1 MLRIVA
7 RRSRDVRY
15 FTEDPA
21 LEIDGLRAGPAGWW
35 LRGGGDTSDAS
46 VVGGVLDATARASV
60 VGYDVIVAAPR
71 PMSVVLA
78 LDEAAAPALI
88 AAHRRSVVAA
98 MTYLEDHALN
108 VRTHLAK
115 ERYDFAARWAE
126 VVGFTH
132 GVNRHGEPHLHDH
145 VLVGARPANED
156 TVLDARSLLAH
167 APAADALYL
176 ASLRHELNA
185 RTTWRAWRSFYGNE
199 HVVGV
204 DEGYRVLWGG
214 HHDDRGEKLHWS
226 REDARRAWGAD
237 LARYVADVAPVA
249 PSRDFDVHAYGAAFE
264 GLVRVRRRDVVA
276 AWAHASV
283 FGARAR
289 DVESDVTRMAPEL
302 VRERGVDES
311 SISVAHARSYSLT
324 RTRVERAWPAD
335 IQVAHRARLSR
346 EISERSR

>member
-1 MLRIVA
+1 VLRIIS
-7 RRSRDVRY
+7 RRTRDVRY

-21 LEIDGLRAGPAGWW
+21 LELDGLRAGPAGWW
-35 LRGGGDTSDAS
+35 MRGGGDTSDPH
-46 VVGGVLDATARASV
+46 VVGGVLDTTARASV
-60 VGYDVIVAAPR
+60 VGYDMVFAAPR
-71 PMSVVLA
+71 PVSVVLA
-78 LDEAAAPALI
+78 LDEATAPALI

-98 MTYLEDHALN
+98 MTYLEDHALS

-126 VVGFTH
+126 VVSFTH

-145 VLVGARPANED
+145 VLVGARPACED
-156 TVLDARSLLAH
+156 TVLDRRSLLAH

-226 REDARRAWGAD
+226 REDAVRAWRGD
-237 LARYVADVAPVA
+237 LARYVAEVAPVA
-249 PSRDFDVHAYGAAFE
+249 PQRSFDEHAYGGAFE
-264 GLVRVRRRDVVA
+264 GLVRVTRRDVVE

-289 DVESDVTRMAPEL
+289 DVEGDVSRVAPEL
-302 VRERGVDES
+302 SRERGLGES
-311 SISVAHARSYSLT
+311 SISVARARSYALS
-324 RTRVERAWPAD
+324 RERVERAWPTD
-335 IQVAHRARLSR
+335 LGVLQRARGSR